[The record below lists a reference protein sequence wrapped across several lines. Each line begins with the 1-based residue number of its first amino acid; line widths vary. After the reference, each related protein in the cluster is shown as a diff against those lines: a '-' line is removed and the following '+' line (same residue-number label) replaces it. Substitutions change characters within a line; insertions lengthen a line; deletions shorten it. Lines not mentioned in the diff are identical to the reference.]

1 KHINSSLLENRIGQY
16 FVTINKNELLLDDL
30 RELESKGMIVAKL
43 DRNNEDK
50 NRFFGFR
57 F

>member
-1 KHINSSLLENRIGQY
+1 
-16 FVTINKNELLLDDL
+16 
-30 RELESKGMIVAKL
+30 SKGMIVAKL